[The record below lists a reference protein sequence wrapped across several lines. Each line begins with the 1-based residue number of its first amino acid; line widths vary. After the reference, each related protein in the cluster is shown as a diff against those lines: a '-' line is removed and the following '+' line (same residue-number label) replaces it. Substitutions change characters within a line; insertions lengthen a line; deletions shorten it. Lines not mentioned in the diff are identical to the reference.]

1 MDFISPLRRS
11 VNTPLSPLHSTSHL
25 HFSDLHWI
33 LDFPMVVPVTSSI
46 VTLRCLVRCFQS
58 FCGRFVDQEM
68 VLARNF
74 CCRSIFQKTLKQFEP
89 AVSELFEE
97 HLLVR
102 LTSRRTRRVCLGHAI
117 CLSEVRLTSRL
128 FTVKTLLFFPEIE
141 YGVHFTP

>member
-1 MDFISPLRRS
+1 
-11 VNTPLSPLHSTSHL
+11 
-25 HFSDLHWI
+25 
-33 LDFPMVVPVTSSI
+33 MVVPVTSSI

-102 LTSRRTRRVCLGHAI
+102 LTSRRTRRVCLGHAT